1 MVFQKIRDTKGVE
14 KLKELDRSPESRAR
28 FGAKLGNS
36 PVYDEINR
44 RQEEAKKKQKQ
55 MLENFKQA
63 LNKKR
68 DSL

>member
-1 MVFQKIRDTKGVE
+1 M
-14 KLKELDRSPESRAR
+14 KELDRAPESRTR
-28 FGAKLGNS
+28 FGAKLGHS

-55 MLENFKQA
+55 MLESFKQA